1 VAVKQVRVS
10 DLSGRQADEDQF
22 AKLIVHEH
30 PQYQGPI
37 TLDVLPEELGEL
49 PESDQYVSI
58 EVIGPGERS
67 GQRALLSVERFNQ
80 LAAGG
85 DMQAILMNAV
95 ADQQPQRPERPRRR
109 RRGRAAT
116 DGRARG
122 KRQVEW
128 GLPHRGRI
136 SPEEAAWVQEHFDEV
151 QQLRAAR
158 GVPLLDPADLR
169 PRSATACKSGH
180 LAIRTRAEPERSA
193 PALQSR
199 SVRSCV
205 RPPAPAAAI
214 GPISARARRGSPRG
228 QCPQPSRAGGTEER
242 VVRMVPLYVKGEDA
256 RRSRVGLRWSR

>member
-1 VAVKQVRVS
+1 MLGLLWRMTEPAPSVVNAAGILQDAQRWQSVWHSGRCRAAGRDSAPAARASQERPFSCYALPTLIEEAAVAVKQVRVS

-58 EVIGPGERS
+58 EVIGPGEGS
-67 GQRALLSVERFNQ
+67 GQRALLSVDRFNQ

-85 DMQAILMNAV
+85 DMQAILLSAV
-95 ADQQPQRPERPRRR
+95 ADQQPQRPVQPR
-109 RRGRAAT
+109 RRGRGRPAA

-122 KRQVEW
+122 RRQVEW

-136 SPEEAAWVQEHFDEV
+136 SPEESAWVREHLDEV

-158 GVPLLDPADLR
+158 GVPLIDPAD
-169 PRSATACKSGH
+169 PKTK
-180 LAIRTRAEPERSA
+180 ER
-193 PALQSR
+193 
-199 SVRSCV
+199 
-205 RPPAPAAAI
+205 
-214 GPISARARRGSPRG
+214 
-228 QCPQPSRAGGTEER
+228 
-242 VVRMVPLYVKGEDA
+242 Y
-256 RRSRVGLRWSR
+256 GL

>member
-58 EVIGPGERS
+58 EVIGPGEGS

-85 DMQAILMNAV
+85 DMQAILLSAV

-109 RRGRAAT
+109 GRGRAAG
-116 DGRARG
+116 DGQARG
-122 KRQVEW
+122 RRQVEW

-136 SPEEAAWVQEHFDEV
+136 SPEEAAWVREHLDEV

-158 GVPLLDPADLR
+158 GVRLLDPAD
-169 PRSATACKSGH
+169 PRTK
-180 LAIRTRAEPERSA
+180 ER
-193 PALQSR
+193 
-199 SVRSCV
+199 
-205 RPPAPAAAI
+205 
-214 GPISARARRGSPRG
+214 
-228 QCPQPSRAGGTEER
+228 
-242 VVRMVPLYVKGEDA
+242 Y
-256 RRSRVGLRWSR
+256 GL